1 MTQDK
6 RFCTKCGASIL
17 AGDKF
22 CGSCGQPVS
31 GPAAVGLNGGLEQI
45 AGIIPNAERKSG
57 VFKSETFNI
66 IVSDRRIV
74 FAILTGEMIRA
85 QVKEVSKKGF
95 FSGVAGALT
104 AGGNYYKKYA
114 DMAPEEALKENPQ
127 NFAVNFNS
135 ITGLRI
141 IEGHSHVVTKGK
153 PPVYDESYIE
163 IDTPSGQHKFTLD
176 RDAIKSAREIT
187 RKAGFI

>member
-6 RFCTKCGASIL
+6 LFCTKCGASIL

-31 GPAAVGLNGGLEQI
+31 GPAAVVTASLEQI
-45 AGIIPNAERKSG
+45 AGIIPNAERKTG

-66 IVSDRRIV
+66 IVSDRRMV
-74 FAILTGEMIRA
+74 LALLTGEMIRA

-127 NFAVNFNS
+127 NFAVTFNS
-135 ITGLRI
+135 ITNLRI
-141 IEGHSHVVTKGK
+141 IEGHSHVTTKGK
-153 PPVYDESYIE
+153 APVYDESYMEIE
-163 IDTPSGQHKFTLD
+163 TSAGKHKFILS
-176 RDAIKSAREIT
+176 RDSIGNARAIM
-187 RKAGFI
+187 RKAGFN